1 MTGNP
6 IPRYHLY
13 GEDDTADDFDFFH
26 IETIRARSEPLG
38 WSLGPHSHV
47 HLFQCLMIT
56 AGFGGLLEEAGERA
70 LEPSAIVFT
79 PPGVTH
85 GWTFSPDTEG
95 YVVSFTH
102 DYLSGGGDGQDLLGL
117 LAQQEPGNTLVA
129 PREYDHVKI
138 VSYLEEMAAEYRDS
152 RRRRMIFRPLLTLM
166 LTRLFSGRELTGVID
181 PAPDFSLLQ
190 FRALVD
196 VHFRTDRSP
205 EFYAG
210 EMGMTVARLNRFC
223 RIFTDRTASQ
233 SIRERIV
240 LEAKRLL
247 VFSKMSVS
255 QIAYDL
261 GYDDPAYFSRVFRKE
276 TGQSP
281 QEFRM
286 RPKS

>member
-1 MTGNP
+1 MTCDP

-13 GEDDTADDFDFFH
+13 GEDDTAADFDFFH

-56 AGFGGLLEEAGERA
+56 AGSGKLLEETGERA
-70 LEPSAIVFT
+70 LEPNAIVFT

-95 YVVSFTH
+95 YVMSFTH
-102 DYLSGGGDGQDLLGL
+102 DYLNGSGDGQDLLGL
-117 LAQQEPGNTLVA
+117 LVRQGPGNTLVA
-129 PREYDHVKI
+129 PREYDHAKT
-138 VSYLEEMAAEYRDS
+138 VSYLEEMAGEFRGNQ
-152 RRRRMIFRPLLTLM
+152 RRRLIFRPLLTLM
-166 LTRLFSGRELTGVID
+166 FTRLFSEREVTDVVEPD
-181 PAPDFSLLQ
+181 PDFSLLR

-196 VHFRTDRSP
+196 AHFRAERSP

-223 RIFTDRTASQ
+223 RIFTDRAAGQT
-233 SIRERIV
+233 IRERIV

-255 QIAYDL
+255 RIAYDL

-276 TGQSP
+276 TGESP

-286 RPKS
+286 RRKS

>member
-1 MTGNP
+1 MTNCT

-38 WSLGPHSHV
+38 WSLGQHSHV
-47 HLFQCLMIT
+47 HLFQCLTIT
-56 AGFGGLLEEAGERA
+56 AGFGRLLEEVGERTMQ
-70 LEPSAIVFT
+70 PNVIVFT
-79 PPGVTH
+79 PPGVIH
-85 GWTFSPDTEG
+85 GWMFSPDTEG
-95 YVVSFTH
+95 YVVSFTQ
-102 DYLSGGGDGQDLLGL
+102 DYLGDGGGGRELLGL
-117 LAQQEPGNTLVA
+117 LSRQQSGNTLVTA
-129 PREYDHVKI
+129 EGANHLRL
-138 VSYLEEMAAEYRDS
+138 VSYLEEMAEEFRGNQ
-152 RRRRMIFRPLLTLM
+152 RRRLVLRPLLTLM
-166 LTRLFSGRELTGVID
+166 LARLFSEREATCIDD

-196 VHFRTDRSP
+196 AHFRTERSP
-205 EFYAG
+205 EFYAL

-223 RIFTDRTASQ
+223 RIFTDRTTVQ
-233 SIRERIV
+233 SIRERII

-247 VFSKMSVS
+247 VFSKLSVS

-276 TGQSP
+276 TGESP
-281 QEFRM
+281 QEFRT